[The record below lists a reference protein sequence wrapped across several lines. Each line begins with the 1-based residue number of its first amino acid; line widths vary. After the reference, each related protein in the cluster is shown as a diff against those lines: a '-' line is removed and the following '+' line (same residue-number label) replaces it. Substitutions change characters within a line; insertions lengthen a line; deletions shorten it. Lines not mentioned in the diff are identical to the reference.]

1 MRHCRHMACNLAS
14 TIGAEHLAPALA
26 GRHSPLIL
34 ISGPYNLFTGQAL
47 TSKLRHL
54 ISGCGHD
61 IASCM
66 RRANVVTEDLDKMGV
81 KRRRGG
87 AVAQAG
93 QER

>member
-1 MRHCRHMACNLAS
+1 MW
-14 TIGAEHLAPALA
+14 HLALA

-34 ISGPYNLFTGQAL
+34 TTGPYNLFTEQAL
-47 TSKLRHL
+47 ISKLRHL
-54 ISGCGHD
+54 ISGYGHD
-61 IASCM
+61 LALCM

-87 AVAQAG
+87 AVAQTG